1 MYQNYNYYP
10 QQQNAS
16 KPMTYNYLTQ
26 VSQPAGLKGR
36 PVSSIEEA
44 RASSIDFD
52 GSIFYFPDL
61 ANRRIYT
68 KQINVD
74 GTATLNMYEFK
85 ELPVA
90 QPTTTVNNFVTR
102 DEFEATIAQLKTAIT
117 PATAAPQ
124 TAPPQAKKL
133 EVMEF

>member
-16 KPMTYNYLTQ
+16 KPMAYNYLTQ

-44 RASSIDFD
+44 KASSIDFD

-85 ELPVA
+85 ELPTQ
-90 QPTTTVNNFVTR
+90 QPMATSNNFVTR
-102 DEFEATIAQLKTAIT
+102 DEFEQVIAQLKTAIT
-117 PATAAPQ
+117 PATTAPQ